1 MDIARLYRE
10 AQRSFVDFTQDFTE
24 ADWAATVPCT
34 PRWTVHDT
42 VSHVAG
48 VTDDVLN
55 GRVEGAATEPWTAS
69 QVERW
74 RDTPRAQ
81 LIAQWNSQVD
91 AVAEALEAFGE
102 RRPPIDCHMHEHDVR
117 QALGRPGNR
126 DSEIVATM
134 VQLLAAEWDREPI
147 EITFADGSTI
157 TTAGTG
163 AVRRLAGVTPFD
175 VARSALGRRSRG
187 QVVAWNWSEPPSGA
201 DLDAWFT
208 FGPSV
213 ADIVE

>member
-1 MDIARLYRE
+1 MQIARLYRD
-10 AQRSFVDFTQDFTE
+10 AQRSFVEVAQDFTT
-24 ADWAATVPCT
+24 ADWNTPVPCT
-34 PRWTVHDT
+34 PGWTVHDV

-74 RDTPRAQ
+74 RETPRAQ
-81 LIAQWNSQVD
+81 LIAQWNDQID
-91 AVAEALEAFGE
+91 AVADALESFGE

-117 QALGRPGNR
+117 QALGRPGHR
-126 DSEIVATM
+126 DSEIVATI
-134 VQLLAAEWDREPI
+134 VQIFAADWDRQPI
-147 EITFADGSTI
+147 EITFVDGSAI

-163 AVRRLAGVTPFD
+163 SVRRLVDVTPFD
-175 VARSALGRRSRG
+175 IARSALGRRSRD
-187 QVVAWNWSEPPSGA
+187 QVVGWNWSEPLSGA

-208 FGPSV
+208 FGPSIT
-213 ADIVE
+213 DIVE